1 MQVENRG
8 RNLPQ
13 VQARSLYNSFETKR
27 ALVITAIVSSC
38 MYIVPPFF
46 HSAQRLSSCVIS
58 GAIFGVAYRGVFALL
73 NLVPFNCV
81 TRDQSTQYKMRVVS
95 SLILSSGL
103 LAYLFWQTTHMAHDV
118 QKAEE
123 IAQGLKKLEEAGL
136 STDYIVYS
144 NRHHERDLQAMVVTF
159 LSSAVVYLLAR
170 IPLAPNP

>member
-1 MQVENRG
+1 
-8 RNLPQ
+8 
-13 VQARSLYNSFETKR
+13 
-27 ALVITAIVSSC
+27 
-38 MYIVPPFF
+38 
-46 HSAQRLSSCVIS
+46 
-58 GAIFGVAYRGVFALL
+58 
-73 NLVPFNCV
+73 
-81 TRDQSTQYKMRVVS
+81 MRVVS